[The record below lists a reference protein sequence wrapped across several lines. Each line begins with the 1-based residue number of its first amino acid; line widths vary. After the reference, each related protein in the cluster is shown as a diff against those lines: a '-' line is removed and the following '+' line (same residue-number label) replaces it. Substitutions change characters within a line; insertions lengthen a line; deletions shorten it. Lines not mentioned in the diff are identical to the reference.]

1 MSLKQER
8 MSDKLREILSELL
21 MFHVTDP
28 ALRNVT
34 VTRVELDAELEYAD
48 VYVNA
53 LGNESRKMQVM
64 KGLERAGGF
73 LRREAGGRIRL
84 RRTPQFHFHWDLS
97 LEHVEK
103 IERALHDLKDELAK
117 PTEPT
122 ENEGSNEGSE
132 PNAGN
137 AVE

>member
-28 ALRNVT
+28 ALRNIT
-34 VTRVELDAELEYAD
+34 VTQVELDAELEYAD

-53 LGNESRKMQVM
+53 LGNESRQQSVM
-64 KGLERAGGF
+64 KGLERANGF
-73 LRREAGGRIRL
+73 LRREMGARIRI
-84 RRTPQFHFHWDLS
+84 RRTPQLHFHWDVS

-103 IERALHDLKDELAK
+103 IERKLHDLKAEEKAASPEVK
-117 PTEPT
+117 PEEDADT
-122 ENEGSNEGSE
+122 
-132 PNAGN
+132 N